1 MTARRLLSRARACGC
16 NNRPKGAGFV
26 ALPDMFRTTGLD
38 LANALAGVNE
48 ANLPVGT
55 IAHLA
60 EPFEVDRG
68 INQAPRMV
76 DRFVKRS
83 NGNWLSYPGNEVYYT
98 SLANLNLDAKVAR
111 LEWPAGV
118 PQPEPE
124 PTPLPQRP
132 ADPRAEPQTLDYQP
146 GNDPRETPSAEPEF
160 IQGWPPAAKI
170 ALALAVPAGTAI
182 LGAFTFWGAKKILKA

>member
-16 NNRPKGAGFV
+16 NNRPRGAGIV
-26 ALPDMFRTTGLD
+26 ALENLFPSTGLD
-38 LANALAGVNE
+38 LANALAGVTE
-48 ANLPVGT
+48 ADLPTGT

-60 EPFEVDRG
+60 EPFQVDRG
-68 INQAPRMV
+68 INLEPRLV
-76 DRFVKRS
+76 ERFIKRS

-118 PQPEPE
+118 PQPTPEPE
-124 PTPLPQRP
+124 PLPTRP
-132 ADPRAEPQTLDYQP
+132 NNPSTEPELLDYQP
-146 GNDPRETPSAEPEF
+146 GNDPRETTGDEPAF
-160 IQGWPPAAKI
+160 MRDWHPAAKL
-170 ALALAVPAGTAI
+170 ALALGVPAATAI